1 MRHAKR
7 TEIGGAYARY
17 QKATARDLNEVYSRY
32 SQAKQA
38 AYDYC
43 MNLVREYYGYSPR
56 IIGANTCTFSFGFI
70 GVIDGKEAFF
80 YITRDYDRYIFI
92 DEMGV

>member
-17 QKATARDLNEVYSRY
+17 QRATARFLHEVYSRW
-32 SQAKQA
+32 SQAKES
-38 AYDYC
+38 AYNYC
-43 MNLVREYYGYSPR
+43 TNLMVEYQGHTPR
-56 IIGANTCTFSFGFI
+56 IIGANTCTFSLGFI
-70 GVIDGKEAFF
+70 GEIDGRKAFF